1 LDLINSIPYI
11 IDLIEPLKYWAFKI
25 HR

>member
-1 LDLINSIPYI
+1 M
-11 IDLIEPLKYWAFKI
+11 DLIEPLKYWAFKI